1 MTEVSIGGSWGVP
14 QLIST
19 NGLSSWSVKT
29 CQRGSALLAGKKIF
43 TGGSFALDGREVC
56 VVEY

>member
-1 MTEVSIGGSWGVP
+1 MGGFWGVP

-19 NGLSSWSVKT
+19 NGLSSWSVET
-29 CQRGSALLAGKKIF
+29 CQRGSAIPAGKKII
-43 TGGSFALDGREVC
+43 TGGSRALDGREVC